1 VTKAGAQTAEI
12 PGAADYA
19 RLCVDQLVRGQ
30 KVPAAP
36 DHPVYE
42 LRAACFVSLKK
53 SGELRGC
60 IGTLTP
66 ADADLGRE
74 IARNAR
80 AAAFEDPRFAAVRED
95 ELQALVCTV
104 DILSPSSPCSAA
116 ELDPARYG
124 VIVLRDSRRGVLLP
138 DLEGVDTVEAQVGI
152 ARQKAGIRPGE
163 RCDLER
169 FTVTRCR
176 EGDSADAVR
185 AAIAATAHDGEVDG

>member
-1 VTKAGAQTAEI
+1 MTGDGRRTALS
-12 PGAADYA
+12 PGAADYG
-19 RLCVDQLVRGQ
+19 RDCVEHLVRGQ
-30 KVPAAP
+30 EVPSAP
-36 DHPVYE
+36 DHPLYR

-53 SGELRGC
+53 DGALRGC

-66 ADADLGRE
+66 AEADLGYE

-80 AAAFEDPRFAAVRED
+80 AAAFHDPRFAPVREA
-95 ELQALVCTV
+95 ELGALVYTV
-104 DILSPSSPCSAA
+104 DILSPSEPCSHAD
-116 ELDPARYG
+116 LDPAHYG
-124 VIVLRDSRRGVLLP
+124 VIVLSGSRRGVLLP

-176 EGDSADAVR
+176 EGEAADTIHAALR
-185 AAIAATAHDGEVDG
+185 ATVHDGEVDG